1 MKKVFFKLR
10 MKLLVVSMLFGK
22 KHYMKRIV
30 KILRKVGVIFDGAP
44 KYIDRNASLDCF
56 GGAKIYIGEGSVVT
70 TGVTILTHD
79 YSIDCGL
86 VAINKQDKEREAVF
100 EKDVHIGKNVFV
112 GQKSFILPGVNIG
125 DNCIIGAGS
134 VVTKDIP
141 SNSVAA
147 GVPCKVITS
156 IDKWAEKKLAEKQF
170 VLGDLRR

>member
-1 MKKVFFKLR
+1 MKSLT
-10 MKLLVVSMLFGK
+10 VSLLFGK

-30 KILRKVGVIFDGAP
+30 KILTKAGVIFDGTP
-44 KYIDRNASLDCF
+44 KYIDRNAKLDIF
-56 GGAKIYIGEGSVVT
+56 GGAKIYIGEGSVIT
-70 TGVTILTHD
+70 TDVTILTHD

-112 GQKSFILPGVNIG
+112 GQKSLILPGVTIG

-147 GVPCKVITS
+147 GVPCKALTKT
-156 IDKWAEKKLAEKQF
+156 DEWAEKKLADKEF
-170 VLGDLRR
+170 VLGDFRR